1 MRKILSILLILCLLL
16 PCTLLAQA
24 AIAFPCD
31 CGGILDNICSNCGAT
46 NACTDCGWCSACGS
60 INHDQGTTIEVVGQY
75 ASAEYTVTVPAKLEP
90 GETAQVVV
98 KGAWMPSQTLKVS
111 CPNTV
116 TLSYEG
122 QTMDIG
128 ISFAGIEQVGS
139 YTEAFNISKDISV
152 EDKTVLFGTWTG
164 HLDYTV
170 EFIDNTVTNNPPKKL
185 MMSIKKETQTTEF
198 QYEEGMTWGE
208 WVESEYN
215 TENYT
220 LGVYPYGEQKC
231 EYIVSQDGYFVM
243 MEIDGVYHPAHIST
257 VIDTDLWFT
266 SKFSGGADN

>member
-1 MRKILSILLILCLLL
+1 MKKCLSLILILCLLL

-90 GETAQVVV
+90 GETAQVMV

-170 EFIDNTVTNNPPKKL
+170 EVEDNTPQLATFAFIGTNY
-185 MMSIKKETQTTEF
+185 TFVQ
-198 QYEEGMTWGE
+198 GMTWAE
-208 WVESEYN
+208 WIDSEYCTDEDFYWTSYDEGIVPLDYVAYMSDHVQLN
-215 TENYT
+215 GQDISPYDKIIENGQYDS
-220 LGVYPYGEQKC
+220 Y
-231 EYIVSQDGYFVM
+231 
-243 MEIDGVYHPAHIST
+243 
-257 VIDTDLWFT
+257 
-266 SKFSGGADN
+266 

>member
-1 MRKILSILLILCLLL
+1 MRKILSILLVVVIVCSIG
-16 PCTLLAQA
+16 TTALA
-24 AIAFPCD
+24 IV
-31 CGGILDNICSNCGAT
+31 T
-46 NACTDCGWCSACGS
+46 GS
-60 INHDQGTTIEVVGQY
+60 GDPTANDYTQGTTIEVVGQY

-90 GETAQVVV
+90 GETAQVMV

-170 EFIDNTVTNNPPKKL
+170 EFVDKNATRMPTFKITRPEASETTV
-185 MMSIKKETQTTEF
+185 EEF
-198 QYEEGMTWGE
+198 QYEEGMTWRE

-215 TENYT
+215 TKGYT
-220 LGVYPYGEQKC
+220 LCTSPFGVMNANGD
-231 EYIVSQDGYFVM
+231 VSYWPCVATSGTPSYYV
-243 MEIDGVYHPAHIST
+243 VYVDENVSSYNHYVYATYDRLVESA
-257 VIDTDLWFT
+257 DWFT
-266 SKFSGGADN
+266 SAFAGGADD